1 MVRFS
6 LRQRWVDL
14 RVRSLTIFTPL
25 GVHATRTTGQTL
37 SAGSVRPPRPPTILR
52 RLFFAKKKNYIFP
65 SVYTAAWIGHERRGL
80 SRRVVRRAFPFP
92 GCFFFFLPPIFAVAD
107 VRVPAIGVADGRLR
121 LRYRDT
127 ACGTWLRAY
136 HTTDPRLY
144 ALPKGCVFASE
155 WRRSSLGCPATRVRT
170 TFAHRK
176 WPNTFARVH

>member
-1 MVRFS
+1 MS
-6 LRQRWVDL
+6 
-14 RVRSLTIFTPL
+14 RSPRSVADNLHTSWRTRNTDDRSDVVGRERSAAATADHLKTPL
-25 GVHATRTTGQTL
+25 FR
-37 SAGSVRPPRPPTILR
+37 
-52 RLFFAKKKNYIFP
+52 KKKKLYF
-65 SVYTAAWIGHERRGL
+65 SERIY
-80 SRRVVRRAFPFP
+80 RRVNRTRETRAEPQSCSTCVSVS
-92 GCFFFFLPPIFAVAD
+92 GLFFFFLPPIFAVAD